1 MSARGNCG
9 ECGNDWPDCQC
20 PPVVPTQ
27 GGYSVPSQNEGYKEW
42 RRNECA
48 DFQPSPRQQI
58 IMDAVRQAL
67 SEGLYYTNDVRPRVA
82 QILGVTGD
90 VLSRGALRV
99 EGGDF
104 GMDVYYARQA
114 LDAQQRHTAIAK
126 SAAEMR
132 LKVGD
137 VIGATM
143 FNDYK
148 LNHKTEVIEVAAAN
162 EYRLKARRGAATV
175 TFTANAHSLRIGI
188 QRAFEKG
195 KRKISYE
202 QFVAERAALHGTP
215 QMGVDADAAGT
226 PINETTV
233 GI

>member
-1 MSARGNCG
+1 MSARGHCG
-9 ECGNDWPDCQC
+9 ERGNDWPECQC
-20 PPVVPTQ
+20 RPAVPAQ
-27 GGYSVPSQNEGYKEW
+27 GGYSVPTQNEGYNEW

-48 DFQPSPRQQI
+48 DFQPSARQQI
-58 IMDAVRQAL
+58 VMDAVRQAL

-90 VLSRGALRV
+90 DLSRGALRV

-114 LDAQQRHTAIAK
+114 LEAQQRHTAIAK

-143 FNDYK
+143 FNDFK
-148 LNHKTEVIEVAAAN
+148 LNHKTEVIDVAAAN

-175 TFTANAHSLRIGI
+175 TFTANAQSLRIAI
-188 QRAFEKG
+188 ERAFEKG
-195 KRKISYE
+195 KRKLSYE
-202 QFVAERAALHGTP
+202 QFVAERGDVQGAA
-215 QMGVDADAAGT
+215 Q
-226 PINETTV
+226 
-233 GI
+233 

>member
-1 MSARGNCG
+1 MSARGHCG
-9 ECGNDWPDCQC
+9 ECGNDWPECQC
-20 PPVVPTQ
+20 QPAVPAQ
-27 GGYSVPSQNEGYKEW
+27 GGYSVPTQSEGYKEW

-48 DFQPSPRQQI
+48 DFQQSGRQQI
-58 IMDAVRQAL
+58 VMDAVRQAL

-90 VLSRGALRV
+90 ELSRGALRV

-114 LDAQQRHTAIAK
+114 LEAQQRHTAIAK

-143 FNDYK
+143 FNDFQVEPQDGSDRGRGRQRIPAEG
-148 LNHKTEVIEVAAAN
+148 TP
-162 EYRLKARRGAATV
+162 RRGDGDV
-175 TFTANAHSLRIGI
+175 HR
-188 QRAFEKG
+188 QRSIASD
-195 KRKISYE
+195 R
-202 QFVAERAALHGTP
+202 
-215 QMGVDADAAGT
+215 D
-226 PINETTV
+226 
-233 GI
+233 

>member
-1 MSARGNCG
+1 MSARGHCG

-20 PPVVPTQ
+20 PPVVPAQ

-114 LDAQQRHTAIAK
+114 LEAQQRHTAIAK

-188 QRAFEKG
+188 ERAFEKG

-202 QFVAERAALHGTP
+202 QFVAERALHGTP

-226 PINETTV
+226 PINQTIV
-233 GI
+233 GN